1 MRIYV
6 AGPVADTVTVQQVQ
20 DAVVA
25 AGHELTLDWSADVS
39 LAECFASQI
48 ERSARMAEEELRAVI
63 AADAVLV
70 VASQHDGRG
79 MFVELGAALARAT
92 RGDLDPGATGMP
104 PRARGPCWTRR
115 SRSSVCPPWAMHH
128 WRIVEATVYIYR
140 EGRLRDESVGF
151 DLHQ

>member
-20 DAVVA
+20 DAVIA

-79 MFVELGAALARAT
+79 MFVELGVALAQAS
-92 RGDLDPGATGMP
+92 RGDLDHVVLIGEI
-104 PRARGPCWTRR
+104 
-115 SRSSVCPPWAMHH
+115 HH
-128 WRIVEATVYIYR
+128 
-140 EGRLRDESVGF
+140 ESVF
-151 DLHQ
+151 YFHPLVQRVPTVEDWFAQLN